1 MHYVCIENNTVVGVL
16 NYQPNVP
23 NTVTVVTITDEQN
36 QSIID
41 QTHYFDLAT
50 KTVVPVNPSTIAQ
63 KEQEVKNAVE
73 REFLNSTDWKVLRHI
88 RQKFLGIPTTL
99 TEAEYLA
106 LEQQRN
112 EASKR
117 IL

>member
-1 MHYVCIENNTVVGVL
+1 MHYICIENNTVVGVL

-36 QSIID
+36 QQIVN

-50 KTVVPVNPSTIAQ
+50 KTVLPVNPSTIAQ
-63 KEQEVKNAVE
+63 KEQEVRNAAE

-88 RQKFLGIPTTL
+88 RQKALGITTTL
-99 TEAEYLA
+99 TDAEYLA

-112 EASKR
+112 QAAQR
-117 IL
+117 IV